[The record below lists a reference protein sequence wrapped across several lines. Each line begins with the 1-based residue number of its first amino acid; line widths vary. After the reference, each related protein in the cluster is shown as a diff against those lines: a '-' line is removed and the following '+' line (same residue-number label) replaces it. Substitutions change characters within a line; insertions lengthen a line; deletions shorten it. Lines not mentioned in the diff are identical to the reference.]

1 MNEISLDKVPFA
13 AFLEEAIPAL
23 CRMPAKC
30 IGMVALLEDGS
41 VATNYWGATG
51 NDLFAMGGRLM
62 EEAVLMTVQAN
73 GAMLKRAIE
82 DAEEDDAADAETD

>member
-1 MNEISLDKVPFA
+1 MEEVELDKVPYA

-23 CRMPAKC
+23 CRMQAKC

-41 VATNYWGATG
+41 VATNYWAATG

-73 GAMLKRAIE
+73 GAMLKRAIQ
-82 DAEEDDAADAETD
+82 DAEADEDEEE